1 MKLTLSNSNDDMIVV
16 EVRRDMLLS
25 ELKTLFA
32 WETNSPVNDL
42 SLYHKGSPLVQEG
55 LDLRSHGIADG
66 DMVVFRKMP
75 RRKGSPPYRCNRTP
89 RIASPNSPK
98 ASVSPKR
105 TASNDPAQIRN
116 LLLSNPNHMAAL
128 KENNPKLYNALKSG
142 KLEEFASVLAA
153 QLEERERLERKRMQL
168 LQAHP
173 FDIEAQR
180 LIAEDIRRKNI
191 EANMEAAL
199 EHNPESF
206 GVVIMLFINCLV
218 NGYPVKAFVDS
229 GAQTTIMS
237 VKCAERVNI
246 MRLVDTRWSG
256 VARGVGVQRIIGR
269 VHMVDVVIEKDHL
282 TTSFSVIEEQAMD
295 MLLGLDMLKRHQCCI
310 DLKKNVLRIGTTG
323 TETPFLTESELPD
336 FVNVSPTSSG
346 SKRPKSSKKKPNE
359 R

>member
-1 MKLTLSNSNDDMIVV
+1 MKVTIASPREELFVV
-16 EVRRDMLLS
+16 EVSGDLTIKDFLALCEVETGYLKEQIILVHEGRRIS
-25 ELKTLFA
+25 NVHTTL
-32 WETNSPVNDL
+32 NG
-42 SLYHKGSPLVQEG
+42 YRIK
-55 LDLRSHGIADG
+55 DG
-66 DMVVFRKMP
+66 DVIVLQD
-75 RRKGSPPYRCNRTP
+75 RTASKH
-89 RIASPNSPK
+89 ASPNSPK